1 MKKRWII
8 ITIIV
13 GAILLLIQL
22 IPVER
27 SNPPV
32 SGEILTPVEVGGILR
47 KSCYDCHSHQTN
59 WRWYSKIAPVSWLVI
74 HDVEEGRDHLN
85 FSTWNN
91 YNTREMIK
99 IFEEIREMLEKEE
112 MPLKSYLWMNSEAK
126 LSQDE
131 VKNLLH
137 WIDISTGDTP

>member
-8 ITIIV
+8 ITTVII
-13 GAILLLIQL
+13 AILLLSQL
-22 IPVER
+22 IPVTR

-32 SGEILTPVEVGGILR
+32 SGEILTPVEISAILR

-59 WRWYSKIAPVSWLVI
+59 WPWYSRIAPVSWLVI

-91 YNTREMIK
+91 YNSREKIK
-99 IFEEIREMLEKEE
+99 IYEEMREVLEKEE
-112 MPLKSYLWMNSEAK
+112 MPLKPYLWMHSEAK
-126 LSQDE
+126 LSQKDL
-131 VKNLLH
+131 KNLFQWLNL
-137 WIDISTGDTP
+137 STGDTL